1 LTRINKPAPKQKLLE
16 ENMHVFCTY
25 CSRDKSDEPN
35 RIPAVQRYQSQRIN
49 RVYAA
54 ASQVGLEFFILSGE
68 FGLLSAQQP
77 IPWYDHL
84 LLPKEVDE
92 LAARM
97 AQQIQ
102 DRGISGVVYFTR
114 SSTQDPNVQSY
125 RDAMTAAC
133 KQASQPLFIIEQN
146 MED

>member
-1 LTRINKPAPKQKLLE
+1 MYI
-16 ENMHVFCTY
+16 FCTY

-35 RIPAVQRYQSQRIN
+35 LIPAVQRYQSQRIS

-84 LLPKEVDE
+84 LLSEEVDE

-97 AQQIQ
+97 AQQIR
-102 DRGISGVVYFTR
+102 DRGISGIVYFT
-114 SSTQDPNVQSY
+114 SSSAQDPNVQPY
-125 RDAMTAAC
+125 RDAITTAC
-133 KQASQPLFIIEQN
+133 KEVSQPLFIIEQN
-146 MED
+146 MRD

>member
-1 LTRINKPAPKQKLLE
+1 MYI
-16 ENMHVFCTY
+16 FCTY

-35 RIPAVQRYQSQRIN
+35 FIPAVQRYQSQRIN

-84 LLPKEVDE
+84 LLPEEVDT

-102 DRGISGVVYFTR
+102 DHGISGIVYFTR

-125 RDAMTAAC
+125 RNAIIAAC
-133 KQASQPLFIIEQN
+133 KQTSQPLFIIEQD
-146 MED
+146 MSD